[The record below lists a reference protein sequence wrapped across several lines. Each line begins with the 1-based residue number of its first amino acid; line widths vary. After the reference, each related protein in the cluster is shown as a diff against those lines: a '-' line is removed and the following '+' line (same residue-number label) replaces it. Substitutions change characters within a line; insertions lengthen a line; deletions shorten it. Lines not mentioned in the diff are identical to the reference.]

1 VTVKGSAPPG
11 ATAGDLAVVGGGV
24 IGLAVAWRAALAGL
38 RVTVVDPAPGGG
50 ASWAAAGML
59 APVTEVHYGE
69 QALLRLNLAAAERW
83 PSFAAELEEAAG
95 RPVGYRACGTLTV
108 ARDADDLAA
117 IDDLYRFQR
126 GLGLGVERLRGRE
139 CRRLEPGLAP
149 GVRGGVLAPG
159 DHQVDN
165 RALVGALLAAV
176 ARAGVVLRAARVTGV
191 RVAGERAR
199 GVVLDGGETLAAGAV
214 VLAAGCWS
222 GALDGLDPAL
232 LPPVRP
238 VKGQL
243 LHLRGP
249 VASPLAQRNVR
260 GVEVYLVPRAD
271 GRVVVGA
278 TVEEQGFDLRVTAG
292 AVHRLLRAAT
302 ELLPDVEELELTETV
317 AGLRPGSPD
326 NAPLLGPTGLDG
338 LLVASG
344 HYRNGILLTPVTADA
359 ICELLTSGQVPAAIA
374 PFSPRRFE
382 RAGPASPASASPW
395 GSGGLM
401 ERSGSPPVDRGSG
414 GLMEPSGSPPEE
426 RVSSA

>member
-1 VTVKGSAPPG
+1 VTVKGSAPQG

-69 QALLRLNLAAAERW
+69 QSLLRLNLDAARRW
-83 PSFAAELEEAAG
+83 PSFAAELEDAAG
-95 RPVGYRACGTLTV
+95 RPVGYRTCGTLTV

-117 IDDLYRFQR
+117 IDDLYRFQQ
-126 GLGLGVERLRGRE
+126 GLGLAVERLRGRE
-139 CRRLEPGLAP
+139 CRGLEPGLAP

-165 RALVGALLAAV
+165 RAMVGALLAAV
-176 ARAGVVLRAARVTGV
+176 ARAGVVLRPARVTGL
-191 RVAGERAR
+191 RVVGERAR

-214 VLAAGCWS
+214 VLAAGCHS
-222 GALDGLDPAL
+222 GALDGLDPSL

-249 VASPLAQRNVR
+249 RQQPLAQRNVR
-260 GVEVYLVPRAD
+260 GVEVYVVPRAD

-278 TVEEQGFDLRVTAG
+278 TVEEQGFDQRVTAG

-326 NAPLLGPTGLDG
+326 NAPLLGASGLDG
-338 LLVASG
+338 LLLASG
-344 HYRNGILLTPVTADA
+344 HYRNGILLTPVSADA
-359 ICELLTSGQVPAAIA
+359 IVELLTGGRTPAAIA
-374 PFSPRRFE
+374 PFSPRRF
-382 RAGPASPASASPW
+382 APSAAPASASLG
-395 GSGGLM
+395 GSGGLKS
-401 ERSGSPPVDRGSG
+401 EAGTQAAG
-414 GLMEPSGSPPEE
+414 GHAQPSGSPPEYK
-426 RVSSA
+426 VSSA